1 MKDSALYAFKG
12 LAGRFAPIGVHA
24 ALLLI
29 MGGAAFSSTGGFH
42 GSIMVP
48 EGLNFL
54 VADVMYPNG
63 FLSHVPYTFDTEVHV
78 NKFFIDSY
86 ENGQVHSNV
95 SLLNVFF

>member
-29 MGGAAFSSTGGFH
+29 MGGATFSSTGGFH

-54 VADVMYPNG
+54 VANG

-86 ENGQVHSNV
+86 ENGQVH
-95 SLLNVFF
+95 

>member
-29 MGGAAFSSTGGFH
+29 MGGATFSSTGGFH

-86 ENGQVHSNV
+86 ENGQVH
-95 SLLNVFF
+95 